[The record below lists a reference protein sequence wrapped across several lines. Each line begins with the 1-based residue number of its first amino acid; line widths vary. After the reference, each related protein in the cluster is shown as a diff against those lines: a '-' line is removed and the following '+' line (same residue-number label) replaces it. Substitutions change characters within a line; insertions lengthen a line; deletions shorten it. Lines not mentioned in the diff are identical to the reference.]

1 MNLENSNK
9 RWTILFIILIVTFM
23 STLDGSIINVTLPV
37 MTKALKVD
45 SANIQLVVIS
55 YLIVISATI
64 LLFGRLGD
72 MFGKTKIFK
81 IGLAIFT
88 LGSLLC
94 GLTNSLLILV
104 IARVVQAIGAAAC
117 MANNQGIIT
126 EVFPVK
132 ERGKALGLSGTF
144 VALGSLVG
152 PPLGGFILSV
162 SSWQYIFLINVPI
175 GLIALFYSIKLL
187 PKENKK
193 SNAKLDGLG
202 AVLFMVSVVLLF
214 GALNYGQS
222 IGFNQ
227 PIILLEILIS
237 LIALM
242 TFIYVEK
249 KQEHPLLQLD
259 IFKNK
264 LFTVS
269 IICAFISFVAIF
281 CSNII
286 LPFYLQDVKGF
297 SPAQA
302 GMILMI
308 YPLVLSVIAPI
319 SGHLSDKIGSE
330 ILTFIGLLA
339 TSLGLFLMSL
349 TNESTPIHILVIFIA
364 IMSLGNGMFQSPNN
378 SLVMSQVPKNKLGV
392 AGSINGLIRNLGM
405 VCGIAFSTI
414 LLYNRMSYKI
424 GYRVTDYVS
433 DRSDIF
439 IYGMKIVY
447 ISAGFICIIGA
458 LLTAFRLFNKKN
470 DEKIIES

>member
-1 MNLENSNK
+1 MSLENNEK
-9 RWTILFIILIVTFM
+9 KWIILFIILVVTFM
-23 STLDGSIINVTLPV
+23 STLDGSIVNVALPV
-37 MTKALKVD
+37 MTKVLNVD
-45 SANIQLVVIS
+45 SASIQLVVIS
-55 YLIVISATI
+55 YLMVISATI
-64 LLFGRLGD
+64 LIFGRLGD
-72 MFGKTKIFK
+72 MFGKIKVFK
-81 IGLAIFT
+81 IGLLIFT

-104 IARVVQAIGAAAC
+104 IARVIQAIGAAAC

-126 EVFPVK
+126 EIFPIN
-132 ERGKALGLSGTF
+132 ERGRALGLSGTF

-152 PPLGGFILSV
+152 PPLGGLILSI

-175 GLIALFYSIKLL
+175 GIIALFYTIRLL

-193 SNAKLDGLG
+193 TEAKLDGVG
-202 AVLFMVSVVLLF
+202 AILFMLAITLLF
-214 GALNYGQS
+214 GALNYGQN
-222 IGFNQ
+222 IGFDK
-227 PIILLEILIS
+227 PIVLMEIFIAFIS
-237 LIALM
+237 LIA
-242 TFIYVEK
+242 FVYVEK
-249 KQEHPLLQLD
+249 KQEHPLLQID

-286 LPFYLQDVKGF
+286 LPFYLQYVKGF

-302 GMILMI
+302 GVILMV
-308 YPLVLSVIAPI
+308 YPLILSIVAPI

-330 ILTFIGLLA
+330 FLTFIGLIL

-349 TNESTPIHILVIFIA
+349 TNEATSTYLLIIFIG

-392 AGSINGLIRNLGM
+392 AGSINGLVRNLGM
-405 VCGIAFSTI
+405 ICGIAFSTI

-424 GYRVTDYVS
+424 GYHVTDYVNN
-433 DRSDIF
+433 RSDIF
-439 IYGMKIVY
+439 IYGMHIVY
-447 ISAGFICIIGA
+447 TWAGIICMIGA
-458 LLTAFRLFNKKN
+458 ALTAFRLLRKKN
-470 DEKIIES
+470 ETPRGL

>member
-1 MNLENSNK
+1 MSLENNEK
-9 RWTILFIILIVTFM
+9 KWIILFIILVVTFM
-23 STLDGSIINVTLPV
+23 STLDGSIVNVALPV
-37 MTKALKVD
+37 MTKVLNVD
-45 SANIQLVVIS
+45 SASIQLVVIS
-55 YLIVISATI
+55 YLMVISATI
-64 LLFGRLGD
+64 LIFGRLGD
-72 MFGKTKIFK
+72 MFGKIKVFK
-81 IGLAIFT
+81 IGLLIFT

-104 IARVVQAIGAAAC
+104 IARVIQAIGAAAC

-126 EVFPVK
+126 EIFPIN
-132 ERGKALGLSGTF
+132 ERGRALGLSGTF

-152 PPLGGFILSV
+152 PPLGGFILSI

-175 GLIALFYSIKLL
+175 GIIALFYTIRLL

-193 SNAKLDGLG
+193 TEAKLDGVG
-202 AVLFMVSVVLLF
+202 AILFMLAITLLF
-214 GALNYGQS
+214 GALNYGQN
-222 IGFNQ
+222 IGFDK
-227 PIILLEILIS
+227 PIVLMEIFIAFIS
-237 LIALM
+237 LIA
-242 TFIYVEK
+242 FVYVEK
-249 KQEHPLLQLD
+249 KQEHPLLQID

-286 LPFYLQDVKGF
+286 LPFYLQYVKGF

-302 GMILMI
+302 GVILMV
-308 YPLVLSVIAPI
+308 YPLILSIVAPI

-330 ILTFIGLLA
+330 FLTFIGLIL

-349 TNESTPIHILVIFIA
+349 TNEATSTYLLIIFIG

-392 AGSINGLIRNLGM
+392 AGSINGLVRNLGM
-405 VCGIAFSTI
+405 ICGIAFSTI

-424 GYRVTDYVS
+424 GYHVTDYVNN
-433 DRSDIF
+433 RSDIF
-439 IYGMKIVY
+439 IYGMHIVY
-447 ISAGFICIIGA
+447 TWAGIICMIGA
-458 LLTAFRLFNKKN
+458 ALTAFRLLRKKN
-470 DEKIIES
+470 ETPRGL

>member
-1 MNLENSNK
+1 MSLENNEK
-9 RWTILFIILIVTFM
+9 KWVILFIILVVTFM
-23 STLDGSIINVTLPV
+23 STLDGSIVNVALPV
-37 MTKALKVD
+37 MTKALNVD
-45 SANIQLVVIS
+45 SASIQLVVIS

-64 LLFGRLGD
+64 LIFGRLGD

-81 IGLAIFT
+81 IGLAVFT

-104 IARVVQAIGAAAC
+104 IARVIQAIGAAAC

-126 EVFPVK
+126 EVFPVT
-132 ERGKALGLSGTF
+132 ERGRALGLSGTF

-152 PPLGGFILSV
+152 PPLGGFILSI

-175 GLIALFYSIKLL
+175 GIIALFYTIKLL

-193 SNAKLDGLG
+193 TEAKLDGVG
-202 AVLFMVSVVLLF
+202 AILFMLAITLLF
-214 GALNYGQS
+214 GALNYGQN
-222 IGFNQ
+222 IGFDK
-227 PIILLEILIS
+227 PIVLVEIFVAFIS
-237 LIALM
+237 LG
-242 TFIYVEK
+242 TFVYIEK
-249 KQEHPLLQLD
+249 KQEHPLLQID

-264 LFTVS
+264 LFTMS

-286 LPFYLQDVKGF
+286 LPFYLQYVKGF

-302 GMILMI
+302 GVILMV
-308 YPLVLSVIAPI
+308 YPLILSIVAPI

-330 ILTFIGLLA
+330 LLTFIGLIL
-339 TSLGLFLMSL
+339 TSLGLFLMSV
-349 TNESTPIHILVIFIA
+349 TNETTPTYTLIIFIG

-424 GYRVTDYVS
+424 GYHVTDYVN

-439 IYGMKIVY
+439 IYGMQIVY
-447 ISAGFICIIGA
+447 IWAGIICMAGA
-458 LLTAFRLFNKKN
+458 ILTAFRLFNKKN
-470 DEKIIES
+470 KTHKSL